1 MSSQAS
7 VEASACGAQQR
18 ASLRSSFDEKRI
30 SSAAMAEATPALY
43 RWQGKKGVVD
53 AELAKSHVWAAEG
66 DEFCVQDSKPH
77 ALLVSVEGVPGLKL
91 ITPDEARRMGCA
103 PRPAVPSWRRAS
115 MAPTGMTPSLVTTPS
130 MTASASHFLGAK
142 ELP

>member
-1 MSSQAS
+1 
-7 VEASACGAQQR
+7 
-18 ASLRSSFDEKRI
+18 
-30 SSAAMAEATPALY
+30 MAEATPALY

-130 MTASASHFLGAK
+130 MTAWTADPPSTPSCSVS
-142 ELP
+142 

>member
-1 MSSQAS
+1 
-7 VEASACGAQQR
+7 
-18 ASLRSSFDEKRI
+18 
-30 SSAAMAEATPALY
+30 MAEATPALY

-91 ITPDEARRMGCA
+91 ITPDEARRMGC
-103 PRPAVPSWRRAS
+103 PAAWGRTHLARRLVRVP
-115 MAPTGMTPSLVTTPS
+115 
-130 MTASASHFLGAK
+130 GAAV
-142 ELP
+142 

>member
-1 MSSQAS
+1 
-7 VEASACGAQQR
+7 
-18 ASLRSSFDEKRI
+18 
-30 SSAAMAEATPALY
+30 MAEATPALY

-91 ITPDEARRMGCA
+91 IMPVGAMLARRQLGTA
-103 PRPAVPSWRRAS
+103 GRHDAEPRHDAEHDGVDGGPAAWRPGRGS
-115 MAPTGMTPSLVTTPS
+115 KGV
-130 MTASASHFLGAK
+130 
-142 ELP
+142 